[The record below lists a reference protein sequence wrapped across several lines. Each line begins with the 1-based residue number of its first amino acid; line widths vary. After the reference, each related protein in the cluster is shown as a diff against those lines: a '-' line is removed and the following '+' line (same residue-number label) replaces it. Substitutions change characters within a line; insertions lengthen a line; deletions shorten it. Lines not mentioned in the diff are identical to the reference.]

1 MKKMN
6 KLILATLL
14 CLIVSLSV
22 YAEKEIT
29 ILFTHDIHSF
39 IEPLREENGS
49 LVGGFARLSSAI
61 EEIKHNTE
69 GPLLQVDGGD
79 FSMGT
84 MYQSMYTKAAI
95 ELRLLGSLGVEFTTF
110 GNHEFDFRDDG
121 LFKML
126 NAAKTSQ
133 DRLPQILS
141 SNLDFSQYNQGE
153 NAEGL
158 SLVTEY
164 VIIEKEG
171 IRIGLFGLMGKD
183 SLACSPLTKIPFADP
198 IETAKK
204 VVTQLKKEDVDLIIC
219 LSHSGTWLDNPKIS
233 EDELLAKKVPEIDLI
248 ISGHTHSFFKE
259 PLVYGNT
266 FIVSNGE
273 YTKYLGK
280 MRLVQTENK
289 RWKNQE
295 YKLIPMDDSIKAD
308 PKMEKTI
315 ERYASLINEYT
326 QMFGFKS
333 RDEILTYNPYVW
345 PSQKHMENHYEDHPF
360 AQLITDSYRY
370 AVNEALG
377 FTPDIGVE
385 AIGVI
390 RSVLPP
396 GEVSVS
402 DVYQCLSLGVGE
414 DGISGYPL
422 GIAYLTGK
430 ELQNLAEV
438 DASVS
443 KIMMGAQL
451 YTSGLE
457 YTINP
462 SRLILNRVTN
472 VQIIKPDGTKEKVEK
487 DKLYSVVSGL
497 YDLQMLGAVK
507 EQSFGLLS
515 IVPKDKNGNPIEEDK
530 DIIIHTSEGKEI
542 KQWYALAD
550 FLQRFESVPATYEK
564 APVHKI
570 ILDSKNIIELVKEP
584 NKIGYIVDSIVV
596 VIFVLLIGT
605 GVLIVSRIKKRKGK

>member
-1 MKKMN
+1 MKKIN
-6 KLILATLL
+6 KLIFTSLL
-14 CLIVSLSV
+14 YLIVSLYA

-39 IEPLREENGS
+39 IQPFREEDGS
-49 LVGGFARLSSAI
+49 VVGGFARLSSAT
-61 EEIKHNTE
+61 EEIKNNTD
-69 GPLLQVDGGD
+69 GPLLQVDAGD

-95 ELRLLGSLGVEFTTF
+95 ELRMLGSLGIEFTTL

-126 NAAKTSQ
+126 NAAKASQ
-133 DRLPQILS
+133 EKLPQILS
-141 SNLDFSQYNQGE
+141 SNLDFSQYTQGE
-153 NAEGL
+153 NGEGL
-158 SLVTEY
+158 SLVKEY
-164 VIIEKEG
+164 AIIEKDD

-183 SLACSPLTKIPFADP
+183 SLSCAPLTKIPFADP

-204 VVTQLKKEDVDLIIC
+204 VVAQLKKEEVDLIIC

-233 EDELLAKKVPEIDLI
+233 EDELLAKEVPEIDLI
-248 ISGHTHSFFKE
+248 ISGHTHSLFTE

-266 FIVSNGE
+266 LIVSTGE
-273 YTKYLGK
+273 YTKYLGTIH
-280 MRLVQTENK
+280 LGQTENN
-289 RWKNQE
+289 RWVNKE
-295 YKLIPMDDSIKAD
+295 YKLIFMDDSITAD

-315 ERYASLINEYT
+315 ERYSSLINEYT

-333 RDEILTYNPYVW
+333 GDEILTYNPYVW
-345 PSQKHMENHYEDHPF
+345 SSQKYMEKHYEDHPF

-370 AVNEALG
+370 AVNKNLG
-377 FTPDIGVE
+377 FIPDVGVE

-396 GEVSVS
+396 GQVSVS

-422 GIAYLTGK
+422 GIVYLTGK

-443 KIMMGAQL
+443 KIMQGAQL

-457 YTINP
+457 YNINP
-462 SRLILNRVTN
+462 NRLILNRVTN
-472 VQIIKPDGTKEKVEK
+472 VQIIKPDGTKEPVEE

-507 EQSFGLLS
+507 EQSFGLLRL
-515 IVPKDKNGNPIEEDK
+515 IPKDKNGNPIAEDK
-530 DIIIHTSEGKEI
+530 DIIIHTSDGKEI
-542 KQWYALAD
+542 KQWYALAN
-550 FLQRFESVPATYEK
+550 FLQEFESIPETYEK
-564 APVHKI
+564 SPVHKI
-570 ILDSKNIIELVKEP
+570 ILDSKNIIELIKNP
-584 NKIGYIVDSIVV
+584 NKIGYIVDTLVV
-596 VIFVLLIGT
+596 VIFVLLLGT
-605 GVLIVSRIKKRKGK
+605 GLFIVSRAKKRKGR

>member
-248 ISGHTHSFFKE
+248 NVI
-259 PLVYGNT
+259 VY
-266 FIVSNGE
+266 
-273 YTKYLGK
+273 
-280 MRLVQTENK
+280 
-289 RWKNQE
+289 
-295 YKLIPMDDSIKAD
+295 
-308 PKMEKTI
+308 
-315 ERYASLINEYT
+315 
-326 QMFGFKS
+326 
-333 RDEILTYNPYVW
+333 
-345 PSQKHMENHYEDHPF
+345 
-360 AQLITDSYRY
+360 
-370 AVNEALG
+370 
-377 FTPDIGVE
+377 
-385 AIGVI
+385 
-390 RSVLPP
+390 
-396 GEVSVS
+396 
-402 DVYQCLSLGVGE
+402 
-414 DGISGYPL
+414 
-422 GIAYLTGK
+422 
-430 ELQNLAEV
+430 
-438 DASVS
+438 
-443 KIMMGAQL
+443 
-451 YTSGLE
+451 
-457 YTINP
+457 
-462 SRLILNRVTN
+462 
-472 VQIIKPDGTKEKVEK
+472 
-487 DKLYSVVSGL
+487 
-497 YDLQMLGAVK
+497 
-507 EQSFGLLS
+507 
-515 IVPKDKNGNPIEEDK
+515 
-530 DIIIHTSEGKEI
+530 
-542 KQWYALAD
+542 
-550 FLQRFESVPATYEK
+550 
-564 APVHKI
+564 
-570 ILDSKNIIELVKEP
+570 
-584 NKIGYIVDSIVV
+584 
-596 VIFVLLIGT
+596 
-605 GVLIVSRIKKRKGK
+605 